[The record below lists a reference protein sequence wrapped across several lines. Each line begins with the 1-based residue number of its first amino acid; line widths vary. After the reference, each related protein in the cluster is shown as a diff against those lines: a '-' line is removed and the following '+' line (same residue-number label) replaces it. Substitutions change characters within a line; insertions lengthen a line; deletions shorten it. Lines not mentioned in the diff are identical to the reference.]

1 MAEPTSDPTL
11 PPTPRP
17 PRAATREHVREHHG
31 DRLVDPYEWLRD
43 GDDPE
48 VLALLEAENAYADA
62 RTAHLKPL
70 RESIFGEIKSRVLE
84 TDLSVPV
91 RSGPWW
97 YYSRT
102 VEGQQYAIHARVPV
116 TDPGVRPVIAPDTTP
131 DGEQVLVDGNAEAGD
146 SEFFAI
152 GALTVSPDHTRL
164 ALATDTTGD
173 ERFDLVVRDLETGAT
188 LDDSITGIGYGVEF
202 SRDGGTLFYTRLDE
216 AWRPHEL
223 WRHTVGADPVSDV
236 LVHHEADERFWMGV
250 GSSRDDRWV
259 ILALGSKTTSE
270 VRLLD
275 ATTPEADFRV
285 IAPRRDG
292 VEYDVEP
299 AADRLLIVHNT
310 DNPDSDLA
318 WAPLDCTTHE
328 QWRPLLAAGEGERF
342 LGVDAFDEVAVLSLR
357 RAGLSSLSV
366 LRADASSETGYAAPV
381 TVAFDEPLYT
391 VGLGDNPEPDQ
402 TRVQVVYESFTTPST
417 VLELD
422 LLTGERTVLKQQPVL
437 GDVDLSD
444 YVQRREWATA
454 SDGTRVPISVV
465 HRVDLTPDGTHPGL
479 LTAYGAY
486 EHSSDPYFSVARL
499 SLLDRGVVH
508 ATAHVRGG
516 GEMGR
521 HWYDEGKLLAK
532 PNTFTDTVA
541 CADRLVELGWVAP
554 DRLGLEGGSAGGL
567 LVGAVV
573 NLAPDRFRVAHAAV
587 PFVDALTT
595 ILRPDLP
602 LTVGEWEEWGNPLQ
616 DPEVY
621 AVMKAYTPYEN
632 VAARE
637 YPAILAT
644 TSLHDTRVFFTEAAK
659 WVARLRATVT
669 NDEADRP
676 ILLRTEMAAGH
687 GGRSG
692 RYAAWEQVAWE
703 WGFVLDQLGATS
715 RLPRV
720 HDDER
725 AGGPA
730 EEPVRDRSEV

>member
-1 MAEPTSDPTL
+1 MAEPT
-11 PPTPRP
+11 PPVAP
-17 PRAATREHVREHHG
+17 TREHLREHHG
-31 DRLVDPYEWLRD
+31 DRFVDAYEWLRD
-43 GDDPE
+43 GEDPE
-48 VLALLEAENAYADA
+48 VRAYLDAENAYADA
-62 RTAHLKPL
+62 LTEQLKPL
-70 RESIFGEIKSRVLE
+70 RDSIFGEIKSRVLE

-91 RSGPWW
+91 HSGPWW

-102 VEGQQYAIHARVPV
+102 VEGQQYAIHARVPCS
-116 TDPGVRPVIAPDTTP
+116 DPAVRPVVAPDVTP
-131 DGEQVLVDGNAEAGD
+131 EGEQIIVDGNVEAGE

-152 GALTVSPDHTRL
+152 GALTVSPDHRRL
-164 ALATDTTGD
+164 ALATDVTGD
-173 ERFDLVVRDLETGAT
+173 ERFGLVIRDLDTGET
-188 LDDSITGIGYGVEF
+188 LDDSLAGIGYGVEF
-202 SRDGGTLFYTRLDE
+202 SHDGGTVFYTRLDD
-216 AWRPHEL
+216 AWRPHQL
-223 WRHTVGADPVSDV
+223 WRHVVGSDPSTDV
-236 LVHHEADERFWMGV
+236 LVHQEDDERFWMGI
-250 GSSRDDRWV
+250 GSSRDDRWI

-275 ATTPEADFRV
+275 ASTPDAEFRV
-285 IAPRRDG
+285 VAARRDG

-299 AADRLLIVHNT
+299 AQDRLLIVHNT
-310 DNPDSDLA
+310 DNPNSDLA
-318 WAPLDCTTHE
+318 WAPLDATSHE
-328 QWRPLLAAGEGERF
+328 QWQPLVAAGEGERF
-342 LGVDAFDEVAVLSLR
+342 LGIDAFDDVAVLSLR
-357 RAGLSSLSV
+357 RNGLTSLS
-366 LRADASSETGYAAPV
+366 LLPADPTRESGYAAPV
-381 TVAFDEPLYT
+381 PVSFDEPIYS
-391 VGLGDNPEPDQ
+391 VGLGDNPERGQ
-402 TRVQVVYESFTTPST
+402 SSLQVVYESFVTPRT
-417 VLELD
+417 VLDLD
-422 LLTGERTVLKQQPVL
+422 FRSGERTVLKQQPVL

-454 SDGTRVPISVV
+454 ADGTRVPISVV
-465 HRVDLTPDGTHPGL
+465 HRADLEPDGTHPGL

-532 PNTFTDTVA
+532 PNTFSDTVA

-567 LVGAVV
+567 LVGAAL
-573 NLAPDRFRVAHAAV
+573 NLAPDRFRVAHGAV

-602 LTVGEWEEWGNPLQ
+602 LTVGEWEEWGNPLE

-632 VAARE
+632 VAAQE

-669 NDEADRP
+669 NDASRP
-676 ILLRTEMAAGH
+676 IVLRTEMSAGH

-692 RYAAWEQVAWE
+692 RYAAWEQIAWE
-703 WGFVLDQLGATS
+703 WAFVLDQLGATS
-715 RLPRV
+715 RLPRM

-730 EEPVRDRSEV
+730 EQPA

>member
-1 MAEPTSDPTL
+1 MAESTMPI
-11 PPTPRP
+11 
-17 PRAATREHVREHHG
+17 AATPPAPLPIPPLAAIREHVREHHG
-31 DRLVDPYEWLRD
+31 DRVVDPYEWLRD
-43 GDDPE
+43 GEDPE
-48 VLALLEAENAYADA
+48 VRAYLDAENAYSDA
-62 RTAHLKPL
+62 RTSGLQPL
-70 RESIFGEIKSRVLE
+70 RDSIFGEIKSRVLE

-102 VEGQQYAIHARVPV
+102 VEGQQYSIQARVPV
-116 TDPGVRPVIAPDTTP
+116 TDPAVRPVVASDRTP
-131 DGEQVLVDGNAEAGD
+131 DGEQILLDGNVEAGD
-146 SEFFAI
+146 SEFFSI
-152 GALTVSPDHTRL
+152 GALSVSVDHTRL
-164 ALATDTTGD
+164 AFATDTSGD
-173 ERFDLVVRDLETGAT
+173 ERFDLVVRDLTTGET
-188 LDDSITGIGYGVEF
+188 LDDALTGIGYGVEF
-202 SRDGGTLFYTRLDE
+202 SHDGGTLFYTRVDE

-223 WRHTVGADPVSDV
+223 WRHVVGADPATDV
-236 LVHHEADERFWMGV
+236 LVHEESDERFWMGI
-250 GSSRDDRWV
+250 GSSRDDRWI

-275 ATTPEADFRV
+275 SRTPEADFRIV
-285 IAPRRDG
+285 AARRDG
-292 VEYDVEP
+292 IEYDVEP

-318 WAPLDCTTHE
+318 WAPLDATSHE

-342 LGVDAFDEVAVLSLR
+342 LGVDTFDEVAVLSLR
-357 RAGLSSLSV
+357 REGLASLSLLPV
-366 LRADASSETGYAAPV
+366 DPTSESGYAAPV
-381 TVAFDEPLYT
+381 PVAFDEPIYSA
-391 VGLGDNPEPDQ
+391 GLGDNPEPSQ
-402 TRVQVVYESFTTPST
+402 SVLQVVLESFVTPRT
-417 VLELD
+417 VLDLD
-422 LLTGERTVLKQQPVL
+422 LATGERTVLKQQPVL

-454 SDGTRVPISVV
+454 TDGTLVPISVV
-465 HRVDLTPDGTHPGL
+465 HRVDLEPDGTHPGL

-521 HWYDEGKLLAK
+521 HWYDQGKLLAK
-532 PNTFTDTVA
+532 PNTFSDTVA
-541 CADRLVELGWVAP
+541 CADRLIELGWVAP

-567 LVGAVV
+567 LVGAVL
-573 NLAPDRFRVAHAAV
+573 NLAPDRFRVAHGAV

-602 LTVGEWEEWGNPLQ
+602 LTVGEWEEWGNPLE

-632 VAARE
+632 VAAQG

-644 TSLHDTRVFFTEAAK
+644 TSLNDTRVFFTEAAK

-669 NDEADRP
+669 NDQATRP

-703 WGFVLDQLGATS
+703 WAFVLDQLGATS

-720 HDDER
+720 DHDER
-725 AGGPA
+725 AGRA
-730 EEPVRDRSEV
+730 AQEPVRD